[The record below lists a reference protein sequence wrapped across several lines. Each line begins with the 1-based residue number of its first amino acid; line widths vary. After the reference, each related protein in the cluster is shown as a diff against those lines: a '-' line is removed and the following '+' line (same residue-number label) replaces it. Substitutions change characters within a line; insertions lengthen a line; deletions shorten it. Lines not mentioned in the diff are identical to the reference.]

1 MKGKRVIFLSASSFF
16 LSYFSRVTWSIVAP
30 LSTLKTTTTEDSI
43 IFALFFL
50 GYILIQIPSGTLAD
64 RISAK
69 RLLFLSLLGVA
80 VTSFVSA
87 TFPLITVEYLASFL
101 MGFSA
106 GWIYPITVKLLSTS
120 FDDKDLPIAMSIYSM
135 AWPLSIVASGIV
147 IPFLALTFSWEFSFY
162 FISVFSIILGI
173 LALLYLPSLKLTK
186 SIIKFKDVIRD
197 KNSIYISIGGFLF
210 YLTYWVLVLYLYKY
224 LLGVVRNE
232 YVAGIIYSLTALTG
246 IFSTILAG
254 YIIKSLG
261 VKRTFLLFISLYSFS
276 LLIFSFT
283 KNVMVIGIDAL
294 ALGFFRFIITPT
306 SSTAV
311 AVIGGKERSGSVTG
325 FANFFWQ
332 SSGIVGSIIAPLLIN
347 LFTYTYL
354 WTFVSVLSFL
364 SLIFYYKLK
373 FMRDYL

>member
-1 MKGKRVIFLSASSFF
+1 VKGKRVIFLSASSFF
-16 LSYFSRVTWSIVAP
+16 LSYFSRVAWSIVAP

>member
-1 MKGKRVIFLSASSFF
+1 MKAKRVIFLSASSFF

-50 GYILIQIPSGTLAD
+50 GYILVQIPSGMLAD
-64 RISAK
+64 RISANH
-69 RLLFLSLLGVA
+69 LLFLSLLGVA
-80 VTSFVSA
+80 ITSFISS
-87 TFPLITVEYLASFL
+87 TFPLIMLEYVASFL

-106 GWIYPITVKLLSTS
+106 GWIYPITVKLLSAS
-120 FDDKDLPIAMSIYSM
+120 FDSRDLPIAMSIYSIS
-135 AWPLSIVASGIV
+135 WPLSIVASGVI
-147 IPFLALTFSWEFSFY
+147 IPFLALTFGWEFSFY
-162 FISVFSIILGI
+162 FITALSIILGI
-173 LALLYLPSLKLTK
+173 LALLYLPSLKLSK
-186 SIIKFKDVIRD
+186 SIIKFKDVVKD
-197 KNSIYISIGGFLF
+197 KNSIYISVGGFLF
-210 YLTYWVLVLYLYKY
+210 YLTYWILVLYLYKY
-224 LLGVVRNE
+224 LLSVVGNE
-232 YVAGIIYSLTALTG
+232 YTAGIIYSFTALTG

-261 VKRTFLLFISLYSFS
+261 VKRTFLSFITLYSFS
-276 LLIFSFT
+276 LLLFSFS
-283 KNVMVIGIDAL
+283 KNVIVIGIDAL
-294 ALGFFRFIITPT
+294 ALGFFRFVITPT

-325 FANFFWQ
+325 LANFFWQ
-332 SSGIVGSIIAPLLIN
+332 FSGIVGSIIAPLLIN

-354 WTFVSVLSFL
+354 WTFVSVFSFL

>member
-1 MKGKRVIFLSASSFF
+1 VKGKRVIFLSASSFF
-16 LSYFSRVTWSIVAP
+16 LSYFSRVAWSIVAP

-173 LALLYLPSLKLTK
+173 LALLYLPSLKLTE

-276 LLIFSFT
+276 LLIFHLRRT
-283 KNVMVIGIDAL
+283 
-294 ALGFFRFIITPT
+294 
-306 SSTAV
+306 
-311 AVIGGKERSGSVTG
+311 
-325 FANFFWQ
+325 
-332 SSGIVGSIIAPLLIN
+332 
-347 LFTYTYL
+347 
-354 WTFVSVLSFL
+354 
-364 SLIFYYKLK
+364 
-373 FMRDYL
+373 

>member
-1 MKGKRVIFLSASSFF
+1 MKGKAVISISASSFF

-50 GYILIQIPSGTLAD
+50 GYILVQIPSGMLAD
-64 RISAK
+64 RISANH
-69 RLLFLSLLGVA
+69 LLFLSLLGVA
-80 VTSFVSA
+80 ITSFISA
-87 TFPLITVEYLASFL
+87 TFPLIMVEYLASFL

-106 GWIYPITVKLLSTS
+106 GWIYPITVKLLSIS
-120 FDDKDLPIAMSIYSM
+120 FDGKDLPIAMSIYSI
-135 AWPLSIVASGIV
+135 AWPLSIVASGII
-147 IPFLALTFSWEFSFY
+147 IPFLALTFSWESSFY
-162 FISVFSIILGI
+162 FVGSLSTILGI
-173 LALLYLPSLKLTK
+173 SALLYLPSLKLTK
-186 SIIKFKDVIRD
+186 SVIKFKDVIRD
-197 KNSIYISIGGFLF
+197 KNSIYISVGGFLF

-283 KNVMVIGIDAL
+283 KNVIVIGIDAL
-294 ALGFFRFIITPT
+294 ALGFFRFVITPT

>member
-64 RISAK
+64 RISAN

-173 LALLYLPSLKLTK
+173 LALVFLPSLKLSK

>member
-30 LSTLKTTTTEDSI
+30 LSALKTTTTEDSI
-43 IFALFFL
+43 IFALFFV
-50 GYILIQIPSGTLAD
+50 GYILVQIPSGMLAD
-64 RISAK
+64 SISVN
-69 RLLFLSLLGVA
+69 RLLFLSLLGVGI
-80 VTSFVSA
+80 TSFISA
-87 TFPLITVEYLASFL
+87 TVPLIMVEYIMSFL

-106 GWIYPITVKLLSTS
+106 GWIYPITVKLLSIS
-120 FDDKDLPIAMSIYSM
+120 FDGKDLPTAMSIYSI
-135 AWPLSIVASGIV
+135 AWPLSIVASGII
-147 IPFLALTFSWEFSFY
+147 IPFLALTFGWEFSFY
-162 FISVFSIILGI
+162 FISALSVILGI
-173 LALLYLPSLKLTK
+173 SALVYLPSLKLSK
-186 SIIKFKDVIRD
+186 NIIKFKGVVRD
-197 KNSIYISIGGFLF
+197 RNSIYISIGGFLF

-224 LLGVVRNE
+224 LLGVFRNE
-232 YVAGIIYSLTALTG
+232 YVAGVIYSFTALTG

-261 VKRTFLLFISLYSFS
+261 VKRTFLLFISLYSIS
-276 LLIFSFT
+276 LLLFSFS
-283 KNVMVIGIDAL
+283 KNVIIIGTDAL

-354 WTFVSVLSFL
+354 WTFVGVLSFL

>member
-16 LSYFSRVTWSIVAP
+16 LSYFSRVAWSIVAP

>member
-1 MKGKRVIFLSASSFF
+1 MKGKAVIFISASSFF

-50 GYILIQIPSGTLAD
+50 GYILVQIPSGMLAD
-64 RISAK
+64 RISANH
-69 RLLFLSLLGVA
+69 LLFLSLLGVA
-80 VTSFVSA
+80 ITSFISA
-87 TFPLITVEYLASFL
+87 TFPLIMVEYLASFL

-106 GWIYPITVKLLSTS
+106 GWIYPITVKLLSIS
-120 FDDKDLPIAMSIYSM
+120 FDGKDLPIAMSIYSI
-135 AWPLSIVASGIV
+135 AWPLSIVASGII
-147 IPFLALTFSWEFSFY
+147 IPFLALTFSWESSFY
-162 FISVFSIILGI
+162 FVGSLSTILGI
-173 LALLYLPSLKLTK
+173 SALLYLPSLKLTK
-186 SIIKFKDVIRD
+186 SVIKFKDVIRD
-197 KNSIYISIGGFLF
+197 KNSIYISVGGFLF

-283 KNVMVIGIDAL
+283 KNVIVIGIDAL
-294 ALGFFRFIITPT
+294 ALGFFRFVITPT

>member
-16 LSYFSRVTWSIVAP
+16 LSYFSRVAWSIVAP
-30 LSTLKTTTTEDSI
+30 LFTLKTTTTEDSI

-64 RISAK
+64 RISAN

-173 LALLYLPSLKLTK
+173 LALVFLPSLKLSK

-283 KNVMVIGIDAL
+283 KNVMVMGIDAL

>member
-1 MKGKRVIFLSASSFF
+1 MKGKAVISISASSFF

-50 GYILIQIPSGTLAD
+50 GYILVQIPSGMLAD
-64 RISAK
+64 RISANH
-69 RLLFLSLLGVA
+69 LLFLSLLGVA
-80 VTSFVSA
+80 ITSFISA
-87 TFPLITVEYLASFL
+87 TFPLIMVEDLASFL

-106 GWIYPITVKLLSTS
+106 GWIYPITVKLLSIS
-120 FDDKDLPIAMSIYSM
+120 FDGKDLPIAMSIYSI
-135 AWPLSIVASGIV
+135 AWPLSIVASGII
-147 IPFLALTFSWEFSFY
+147 IPFLALTFSWESSFY
-162 FISVFSIILGI
+162 FVGSLSTILGI
-173 LALLYLPSLKLTK
+173 SALLYLPSLKLTK
-186 SIIKFKDVIRD
+186 SVIKFKDVIRD
-197 KNSIYISIGGFLF
+197 KNSIYISVGGFLF

-283 KNVMVIGIDAL
+283 KNVIVIGIDAL
-294 ALGFFRFIITPT
+294 ALGFFRFVITPT

>member
-16 LSYFSRVTWSIVAP
+16 LSYFSRVAWSIVAP

-354 WTFVSVLSFL
+354 WTFISVLSFL

>member
-16 LSYFSRVTWSIVAP
+16 LSYFSRVAWSIVAP
-30 LSTLKTTTTEDSI
+30 LFTLKTTTTEDSI

-64 RISAK
+64 RISAN

-120 FDDKDLPIAMSIYSM
+120 FDDKDLPIAMSIYSI

-173 LALLYLPSLKLTK
+173 LALVFLPSLKLSK

-283 KNVMVIGIDAL
+283 KNVMVMGIDAL

>member
-1 MKGKRVIFLSASSFF
+1 VKGKRVIFLSASSFF
-16 LSYFSRVTWSIVAP
+16 LSYFSRVAWSIVAP

-354 WTFVSVLSFL
+354 WTFISVLSFL

>member
-16 LSYFSRVTWSIVAP
+16 LSYFSRVAWSIVAP

-64 RISAK
+64 RVSAN

-173 LALLYLPSLKLTK
+173 LALLYLPLLKLTK

>member
-64 RISAK
+64 RISAN

-173 LALLYLPSLKLTK
+173 LALVFLPSLKLSK

-332 SSGIVGSIIAPLLIN
+332 SSGIVSSIIAPLLIN